1 MCRAEGHS
9 IVLNGRLFAIP
20 SSMSKIEKYYVY
32 ILKCSDNTLY
42 VGYTKN
48 LKNRLFWHRS
58 GFASQ
63 YTSARLPVKLVYTEE
78 HPNEASA
85 LEREAQIKRWSG
97 VKKDALI
104 MGDLLQLHKLSKSRE
119 V

>member
-1 MCRAEGHS
+1 
-9 IVLNGRLFAIP
+9 
-20 SSMSKIEKYYVY
+20 MSKIEKYFVY

-42 VGYTKN
+42 VGYTQN

-63 YTSARLPVKLVYTEE
+63 YTSAHLPVKLVYSEE
-78 HPNEASA
+78 HSEETSA
-85 LEREAQIKRWSG
+85 RQRENQIKRWSG

-104 MGDLLQLHKLSKSRE
+104 RGDLELLRGLSKSRD
-119 V
+119 